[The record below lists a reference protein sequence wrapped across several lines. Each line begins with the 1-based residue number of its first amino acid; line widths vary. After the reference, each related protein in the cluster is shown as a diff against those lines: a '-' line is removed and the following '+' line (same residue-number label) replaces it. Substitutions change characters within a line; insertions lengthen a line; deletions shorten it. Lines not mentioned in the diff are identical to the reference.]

1 MANGKKTN
9 LVVMAAG
16 MGSRFG
22 GLKQMAPFGPHGEA
36 ILDYSVTDAVAA
48 GFDKTVIILRRSME
62 SDFRE
67 AVGRR
72 LERMTDVVYAFQESE
87 HLPGGFQLDPA
98 RTRPLGTAHAVLS
111 AAGAIDAPF
120 AVINSDDFYGAGSY
134 RLLHDELTADSLSA
148 VMIGFRLGNTLT
160 ENGTVNRGI
169 CRVERGCLAGVTERE
184 GIDRGSGI
192 PLDTVVSMNM
202 WGFCPDFLPMLE
214 EALVA
219 FLPAMRDPLKD
230 ELYLPSVVDSMIRA
244 DRLSVKVLISPEQWY
259 GVTYREDADALREA
273 IRNMI
278 KEGRYRE

>member
-1 MANGKKTN
+1 
-9 LVVMAAG
+9 
-16 MGSRFG
+16 
-22 GLKQMAPFGPHGEA
+22 
-36 ILDYSVTDAVAA
+36 
-48 GFDKTVIILRRSME
+48 
-62 SDFRE
+62 
-67 AVGRR
+67 
-72 LERMTDVVYAFQESE
+72 
-87 HLPGGFQLDPA
+87 
-98 RTRPLGTAHAVLS
+98 
-111 AAGAIDAPF
+111 
-120 AVINSDDFYGAGSY
+120 
-134 RLLHDELTADSLSA
+134 
-148 VMIGFRLGNTLT
+148 MIGFRLGNTLT

-214 EALVA
+214 EALVS